1 MGYREF
7 CCFEKMSPT
16 YSLHCISFLGL
27 LLKILNISFV
37 KLKPKNRTTMETI
50 GNPLTSLRRMLVAS
64 QSADTAVVYA
74 AVRSQDRLRSE
85 FEV

>member
-1 MGYREF
+1 
-7 CCFEKMSPT
+7 
-16 YSLHCISFLGL
+16 
-27 LLKILNISFV
+27 
-37 KLKPKNRTTMETI
+37 METI